1 MLFPVLCECKYG
13 CFIRTYTQFLFFV
26 DFCNC
31 HYDKIARFA
40 VIKCGNMKNS
50 KLRACFP
57 VLIFMLFALFGCEL
71 NEEVIRRENDTN
83 KINIREASL
92 EKLLRENKF
101 ANAYN
106 TVYANRE
113 KSRTVMEGQYSFT
126 IVPHGAKVIEDGN
139 KTSYTFKI
147 TREIS
152 NPDYFENL
160 VINVD
165 SLGQPS
171 AYILKYTPSEPL
183 SLSAHGSFAFKGQ
196 VKITPIVYNASEMDK
211 TTICVTAQILMC
223 DQAWSPDNTGVHVA
237 TNECND
243 QNHLFYSPV
252 TTCYTTNGDIGGG
265 GDGDPGVTV
274 PIGDDGGGSGGGGG
288 DGDPSTGGGLTPPN
302 HCPRCPVFVTTPV
315 EEWTE
320 PPLHCDKLKGL
331 LKSAAVKN
339 AIRALNS
346 EQVFGGTKEKGYN
359 LALNPQNKLIATEV
373 PYQSTG
379 ESYVNYSQSAMLFGG
394 IHCHLF
400 SHFPMFSHAD
410 VAILSGFYTR
420 HNYSGNN
427 GVPDPTIPV
436 HILVS
441 EIGVYA
447 ISADDVESLN
457 KLNSIYSNPDDRIGF
472 QENMENKY
480 RDLERREQKGEII
493 TTKDYQEVFLKFLKE
508 NNLNISLYKT
518 DEGLTEWAKLVL
530 KNDLDNS
537 INNDIILINCN

>member
-13 CFIRTYTQFLFFV
+13 CYIRTYTQFLFFV

-113 KSRTVMEGQYSFT
+113 KSRTVMEGQYNFT
-126 IVPHGAKVIEDGN
+126 IVPHGAKVIEDGS

-315 EEWTE
+315 EEIDPVTPT
-320 PPLHCDKLKGL
+320 PPTPCNHLKNL
-331 LKSAAVKN
+331 TASDAVKKTFKILDGRKSQN
-339 AIRALNS
+339 GEWGYGFQTFNS
-346 EQVFGGTKEKGYN
+346 SSNSIMPPNVIEASYNDPNKMNMEKAMGGNYIGTSHTHPHISHGY
-359 LALNPQNKLIATEV
+359 
-373 PYQSTG
+373 Y
-379 ESYVNYSQSAMLFGG
+379 
-394 IHCHLF
+394 
-400 SHFPMFSHAD
+400 PMFSYDDLQYLMQVGIRHDNGGQPKDWTRYILTLTTYDGVFAIKIKD
-410 VAILSGFYTR
+410 PSKFFVAMGQ
-420 HNYSGNN
+420 N
-427 GVPDPTIPV
+427 G
-436 HILVS
+436 
-441 EIGVYA
+441 
-447 ISADDVESLN
+447 
-457 KLNSIYSNPDDRIGF
+457 K
-472 QENMENKY
+472 K
-480 RDLERREQKGEII
+480 
-493 TTKDYQEVFLKFLKE
+493 
-508 NNLNISLYKT
+508 
-518 DEGLTEWAKLVL
+518 
-530 KNDLDNS
+530 
-537 INNDIILINCN
+537 

>member
-13 CFIRTYTQFLFFV
+13 CYIRTYTQFLFFV

-50 KLRACFP
+50 KLHACFP
-57 VLIFMLFALFGCEL
+57 VLIFMLFALFSCEL
-71 NEEVIRRENDTN
+71 NEEVIRRESDTN

-101 ANAYN
+101 VNAYN

-113 KSRTVMEGQYSFT
+113 KSRTVMEGQYNFT
-126 IVPHGAKVIEDGN
+126 IVPHGAKVIEDGS

-315 EEWTE
+315 EEWIE
-320 PPLHCDKLKGL
+320 PPLHCDKLNEF
-331 LKSAAVKN
+331 LKSYKFKEAIKKLKTDQSLTGVKEQGFN
-339 AIRALNS
+339 LSYNGKGNLVVS
-346 EQVFGGTKEKGYN
+346 EVPEANTGGNNVNYSTFPLVFGG
-359 LALNPQNKLIATEV
+359 A
-373 PYQSTG
+373 
-379 ESYVNYSQSAMLFGG
+379 
-394 IHCHLF
+394 HCHLNGHF
-400 SHFPMFSHAD
+400 SLFSDAD
-410 VAILSGFYTR
+410 LFLLDKFYQG
-420 HNYSGNN
+420 HNYIAN
-427 GVPDPTIPV
+427 GGGSSPLIPV

-441 EIGVYA
+441 NMGVYA
-447 ISADDVESLN
+447 ISADNVQALE
-457 KLNSIYSNPDDRIGF
+457 KLREIYSDNSKREDFKRAL
-472 QENMENKY
+472 EKKY
-480 RDLERREQKGEII
+480 KKIDNSSFALANYQKIFLE
-493 TTKDYQEVFLKFLKE
+493 FLKDNGLQ
-508 NNLNISLYKT
+508 LSLYKA
-518 DEGLTEWAKLVL
+518 DDNLTKWTKLAL
-530 KNDLDNS
+530 NDNPETKTNKP
-537 INNDIILINCN
+537 INEINCN

>member
-13 CFIRTYTQFLFFV
+13 CYIRTYTQFLFFV

-50 KLRACFP
+50 KLHACFP
-57 VLIFMLFALFGCEL
+57 VLIFMLFALFSCEL
-71 NEEVIRRENDTN
+71 NEEVIRRESDTN

-101 ANAYN
+101 VNAYN
-106 TVYANRE
+106 AVYANRE

-302 HCPRCPVFVTTPV
+302 HCPRCPVFETTPV

-379 ESYVNYSQSAMLFGG
+379 ESSVRYSQSAMLFGG
-394 IHCHLF
+394 IHCHLR
-400 SHFPMFSHAD
+400 SHAPMFSHDD

-420 HNYSGNN
+420 HNFIGNN
-427 GVPDPTIPV
+427 GVADPTIPV
-436 HILVS
+436 HIVVTNQG
-441 EIGVYA
+441 IYA
-447 ISADDVESLN
+447 ISADDHVSIQ
-457 KLNSIYSNPDDRIGF
+457 KLLDIYSNKDSRKKFINDIGKRYDKLAD
-472 QENMENKY
+472 ENTLLPIGYLQNYQKTF
-480 RDLERREQKGEII
+480 LE
-493 TTKDYQEVFLKFLKE
+493 FLKE
-508 NNLNISLYKT
+508 NDLNISLYNAN
-518 DEGLTEWAKLVL
+518 DDLTGWTKLSL
-530 KNDLDNS
+530 
-537 INNDIILINCN
+537 NNDSNTNTNEPIIKTNCN